1 MYLEFSLSKCDQSLF
16 QVFLDNNQTSSCR
29 VKSLV
34 QSFENHGLKN
44 NVRPP
49 KEFRDDS
56 EFDTNTMPHV
66 KKKIPPK
73 VPPKPKFGDFP
84 SPSLYDSFDTRN
96 YCQEVDTKGCE
107 SIVPS
112 YDLDIPNV
120 SPKLSESSTTL
131 RHRYLPKNVS
141 KKQEYFINGIYFGKL
156 NIP

>member
-1 MYLEFSLSKCDQSLF
+1 M
-16 QVFLDNNQTSSCR
+16 VLDNNQTSSCR

-56 EFDTNTMPHV
+56 EFDTNTLPHV

-84 SPSLYDSFDTRN
+84 SPSLYDSFDTRK

-120 SPKLSESSTTL
+120 SPKLSESSKSFSSGIFSYNETASFL
-131 RHRYLPKNVS
+131 DEASACDSPNIKGYDYI
-141 KKQEYFINGIYFGKL
+141 KKKS
-156 NIP
+156 